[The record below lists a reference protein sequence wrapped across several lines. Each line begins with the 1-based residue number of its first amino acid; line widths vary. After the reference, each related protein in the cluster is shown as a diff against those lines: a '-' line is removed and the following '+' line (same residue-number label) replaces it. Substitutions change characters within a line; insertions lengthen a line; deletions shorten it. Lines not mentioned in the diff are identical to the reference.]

1 MRSQSCGKLEN
12 RVVTLTM
19 TSTVALRLVKSIEGV
34 EHFVELQRLV
44 WGSDPLDIV
53 PNHVTVTVF
62 KNGGALLGAYAD
74 DGPPTTGGM
83 VGAAFWWLG
92 VAPVT
97 GAGGATVHK
106 LKICSHMA
114 GVLPGWQGRR
124 IGLLLKLKQ
133 RELVLEQ
140 GLTDWV
146 TWTYDPLQRVNAVL
160 NLHRLGATCNSYF
173 RNVYGT
179 MHDALNAGSPS
190 DRFQVDWHLNSE
202 RVLRAA
208 TALSE
213 APTNRYT
220 LAPGEIPPDWQV
232 LPTTPGRH
240 GLSWPVEVEPPLA
253 GEPLA
258 VPIPDDINLV
268 RRIDRELGLAWRLY
282 TRTVFEA
289 AFASGYVAVDCVHL
303 ADKGWHYLL
312 YCG

>member
-1 MRSQSCGKLEN
+1 M
-12 RVVTLTM
+12 M
-19 TSTVALRLVKSIEGV
+19 STVTLRLVKSIEGV
-34 EHFVELQRLV
+34 EHFVELQRIV

-74 DGPPTTGGM
+74 DGPPATGGM

-97 GAGGATVHK
+97 SEGGATALK

-114 GVLPGWQGRR
+114 GVLPAWQGRR

-160 NLHRLGATCNSYF
+160 NLHRLRATCNSYF

-202 RVLRAA
+202 RVLRAVA
-208 TALSE
+208 TTSE
-213 APTNRYT
+213 SSASRSAT
-220 LAPGEIPPDWQV
+220 APGEIPPDWHL
-232 LPTTPGRH
+232 LPTAQGRH
-240 GLSWPVEVEPPLA
+240 GLVWPVEVEPPLD
-253 GEPLA
+253 GVPLA

-268 RRIDRELGLAWRLY
+268 RRMDRELGLAWRLY

-289 AFASGYVAVDCVHL
+289 AFAAGYTAVDCVHL

-312 YCG
+312 VANPQDSIE

>member
-1 MRSQSCGKLEN
+1 
-12 RVVTLTM
+12 M
-19 TSTVALRLVKSIEGV
+19 TSTVELRLIKSIEGV

-44 WGSDPLDIV
+44 WGSDPLDVV
-53 PNHVTVTVF
+53 PNHVTVTVL
-62 KNGGALLGAYAD
+62 KNGGALLGAYAE
-74 DGPPTTGGM
+74 DGPSATGGM

-92 VAPVT
+92 VGSTADASGIP
-97 GAGGATVHK
+97 GPK

-114 GVLPGWQGRR
+114 GVLPEWQGRR

-190 DRFQVDWHLNSE
+190 DRFQVDWYLNSE
-202 RVLRAA
+202 RVRRAA
-208 TALSE
+208 AEKPDLSGGPRTV
-213 APTNRYT
+213 APRDSS
-220 LAPGEIPPDWQV
+220 PDWHV
-232 LPTTPGRH
+232 LPTTQGRH
-240 GLSWPVEVEPPLA
+240 GLLWPVEMEPPLDGA
-253 GEPLA
+253 PLA

-268 RRIDRELGLAWRLY
+268 RRMDRELGLAWRLY

-289 AFASGYVAVDCVHL
+289 AFAAGYTTVDCIYL
-303 ADKGWHYLL
+303 ANKGWHYLL
-312 YCG
+312 VADLQESTE